1 MFIDTANI
9 FVRAGSGGNGVVSF
23 RHEIYVDR
31 GGPDGGDGGNGGDII
46 LVGDR
51 NVNTLLNF
59 RHKQRFSASGGDDG
73 SKRKRHG
80 KNGQDLIIKVPVG
93 TVIKSENNE
102 IIADITEDGQ
112 ESIVARGGRGGYGNA
127 HFVSST
133 RQAPKI
139 AELGEDGEDLSIFLE
154 LKLLADVG
162 LVGLPNAGKST
173 FLSVVSKAK
182 PEIADYPFTTLTPHL
197 GVASVDDGTILIADI
212 PGLIEGASEGKGLG
226 DKFLRHVERTA
237 ILLHLI
243 DSWSENIL
251 EDYNVIRQELTRYSE
266 DLASRDSVVVLTKI
280 DGVSDDVLATKIL
293 DLKNHINDEQTTVM
307 VISSTA
313 HKNIVEL
320 LRVLRSKVSQAHEM
334 ATDSVEKV
342 VDESSIPVIE
352 LPASKISKAW
362 KVQVVGGKFIVE
374 GDKIEGFAR
383 RTNFESNA
391 GVDRLRDIMHKMGI
405 MHELERQGIT
415 SGDKILIKG
424 AKSGVIY

>member
-9 FVRAGSGGNGVVSF
+9 FVRAGNGGNGVVSF

-31 GGPDGGDGGNGGDII
+31 GGPDGGDGGNGGNVV

-59 RHKQRFSASGGDDG
+59 RHKQRFSASDGGDG
-73 SKRKRHG
+73 AKRKRHG

-93 TVIKSENNE
+93 TVIKLENGE
-102 IIADITEDGQ
+102 IIADITEVGQ
-112 ESIVARGGRGGYGNA
+112 ETIVARGGRGGYGNA

-139 AELGEDGEDLSIFLE
+139 AELGEDGEDLAIFLE

-197 GVASVDDGTILIADI
+197 GVASVDDGSILIADI

-237 ILLHLI
+237 TLLHLI
-243 DSWSENIL
+243 DSWSEDVID
-251 EDYNVIRQELTRYSE
+251 DYDVIRRELASYSD
-266 DLASRDSVVVLTKI
+266 DLASRDSIVVLTKI
-280 DGVSDDVLATKIL
+280 DGLPDDVLATKIL
-293 DLKNHINDEQTTVM
+293 DLKNHIDDEKTAVM
-307 VISSTA
+307 TISSTA
-313 HKNIVEL
+313 HINTVEV
-320 LRVLRSKVSQAHEM
+320 LRVLRNKVSQAREM
-334 ATDSVEKV
+334 AANDTEEV
-342 VDESSIPVIE
+342 VDEPSIPVIE
-352 LPASKISKAW
+352 LPPSKKSNTW
-362 KVQVVGGKFIVE
+362 SVQAAGGKFTVE

-383 RTNFESNA
+383 RTNFDSNA
-391 GVDRLRDIMHKMGI
+391 GVDRLRDIMYKMGI
-405 MHELERQGIT
+405 MHELERQGVA
-415 SGDKILIKG
+415 SGDKIMIKG
-424 AKSGVIY
+424 ARAELIY